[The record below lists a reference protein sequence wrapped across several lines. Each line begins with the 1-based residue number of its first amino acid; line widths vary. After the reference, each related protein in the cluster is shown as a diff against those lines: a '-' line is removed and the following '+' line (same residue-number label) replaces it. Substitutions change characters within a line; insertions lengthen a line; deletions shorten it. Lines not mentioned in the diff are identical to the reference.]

1 MELMK
6 MKDLRMHPYE
16 TYSNLLL
23 KDVVIKTVLCGHET
37 IVRHVHYVVIQEGL
51 RGHNLIPVP

>member
-1 MELMK
+1 MK
-6 MKDLRMHPYE
+6 EITMHTSKQFPYM
-16 TYSNLLL
+16 YLLF

-51 RGHNLIPVP
+51 RGHNLTRIP